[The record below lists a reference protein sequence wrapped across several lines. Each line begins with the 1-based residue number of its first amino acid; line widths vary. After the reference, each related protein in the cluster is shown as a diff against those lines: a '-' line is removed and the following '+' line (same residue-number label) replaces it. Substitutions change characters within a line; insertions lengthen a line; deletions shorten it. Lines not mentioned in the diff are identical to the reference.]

1 MPRLEP
7 NGVQKR
13 GAVQPIAYES
23 STPETPLAYRAVRG
37 GLWVAVS
44 SYWTI
49 CPSGKG

>member
-1 MPRLEP
+1 MNDPTNAPVP
-7 NGVQKR
+7 NQ
-13 GAVQPIAYES
+13 
-23 STPETPLAYRAVRG
+23 TTHPEAEIPLAYRAVRG